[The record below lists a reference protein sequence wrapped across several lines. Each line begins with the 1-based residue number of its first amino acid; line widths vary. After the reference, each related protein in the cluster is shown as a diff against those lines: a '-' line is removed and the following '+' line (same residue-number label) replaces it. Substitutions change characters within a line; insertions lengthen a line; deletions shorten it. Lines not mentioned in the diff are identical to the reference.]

1 MEQGVRNAAAAGTPQ
16 QLASLTPTPTDTH
29 PPASCAL
36 PLVLPRSLCCRA
48 LARWYG
54 EREWFNELSKKVMQI
69 DWSWNNP
76 ALDYLEL
83 YYRALKR

>member
-1 MEQGVRNAAAAGTPQ
+1 
-16 QLASLTPTPTDTH
+16 
-29 PPASCAL
+29 
-36 PLVLPRSLCCRA
+36 VLPCSLCCRA